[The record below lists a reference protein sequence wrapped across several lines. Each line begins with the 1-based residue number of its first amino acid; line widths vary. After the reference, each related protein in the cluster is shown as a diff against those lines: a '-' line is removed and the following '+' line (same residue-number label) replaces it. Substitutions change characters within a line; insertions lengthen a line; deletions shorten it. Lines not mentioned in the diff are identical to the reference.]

1 MIADKNK
8 YYIVTT
14 NGKANASGWLAKGQ
28 ELSTKRT
35 VDFFD
40 IYQEYVD
47 ACVALGIEPTEEVVI
62 EVPQSITNGQGKLQL
77 FALGIYDQVEAMIL
91 QAGNEER
98 IYWNDWDNWR
108 RDSPI
113 INRLAPMIW
122 QENTEQMLDEFFIE
136 ASKIQ

>member
-1 MIADKNK
+1 
-8 YYIVTT
+8 
-14 NGKANASGWLAKGQ
+14 
-28 ELSTKRT
+28 
-35 VDFFD
+35 
-40 IYQEYVD
+40 
-47 ACVALGIEPTEEVVI
+47 
-62 EVPQSITNGQGKLQL
+62 
-77 FALGIYDQVEAMIL
+77 VEAMIL